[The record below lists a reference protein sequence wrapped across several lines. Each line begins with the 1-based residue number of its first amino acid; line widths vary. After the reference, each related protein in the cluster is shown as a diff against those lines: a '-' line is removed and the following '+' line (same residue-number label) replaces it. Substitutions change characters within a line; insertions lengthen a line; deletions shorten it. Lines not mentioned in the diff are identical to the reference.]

1 MKRYIERKMKG
12 KEEEDKI
19 CWIVS
24 YVQGDRTD
32 RWKER
37 KVKDILKEIKREF
50 RKDKKIEEDI

>member
-1 MKRYIERKMKG
+1 MKG